1 MQKKRRGG
9 ATKIPVTLA
18 ALGAI
23 GIILGKFLAF
33 NVTEF
38 MRFSLENTTI
48 IFAGIVFGPILGA
61 AVGAVQD
68 LVGCIAVGYA
78 INPIITLGC
87 AVVGLISGAAFKLF
101 RKIPLTVRVALCM
114 KPVLSFLA
122 LRSSPSVRVVSTSR
136 TPTVALRT
144 ANCSRLVFTSA
155 PTSTVIFSTVSP
167 CAIASCSCI
176 SGRS

>member
-87 AVVGLISGAAFKLF
+87 ASVGAISGALFILFKKGPSIRQPYF
-101 RKIPLTVRVALCM
+101 FIR
-114 KPVLSFLA
+114 FL
-122 LRSSPSVRVVSTSR
+122 VD
-136 TPTVALRT
+136 
-144 ANCSRLVFTSA
+144 
-155 PTSTVIFSTVSP
+155 
-167 CAIASCSCI
+167 
-176 SGRS
+176 